1 MFENLQEKLQ
11 RAFKT
16 LRGQATLTEE
26 NIDEALRE
34 IRLALLEADVNFKVV
49 KQLIDQIRVKAVGQ
63 DVLTAL
69 SPGEQVIKI
78 VRDELVE
85 ILGRDT
91 ARMKF
96 ASQPPTVILMAG
108 LQGSGKTTTSGK
120 LANWLKNGGH
130 RPLLVSVDVYR
141 PAAREQ
147 LKVVAQAVKANIYEG
162 EVGEATP
169 GPRDPRAKEA
179 RREAINTGS
188 DVLIVDTAGRLHID
202 DQLMDE
208 MQLLKRLL
216 NPQEILFVA
225 DAMTG
230 QDAVNSAD
238 EFHKKLSLTGVV
250 LTKMDGDARGG
261 AALSIRQVT
270 GQPIKFIG
278 VGEKYDALEPFHPDR
293 IVSRILGMGDILSLI
308 ERAESQIDKKK
319 AQEMATK
326 ALTGDGFSLEDFR
339 DQLRQVKKMG
349 SMKSLLGMLPSI
361 GPFSG
366 LQKAADN
373 VDEGQINRVEAII
386 NSMTT
391 HERNHHEVINGSRR
405 KRIARGSGTTVQEV
419 NNLLRQYA
427 QMKKMFKQMGK
438 TVAPR
443 TGLFHQLQ
451 GQPAHGVAGI
461 DFHHRLEPA
470 IALGCA
476 IDEGVDANRP
486 DIAGALQFRFEQR
499 KDVAIEALEAARNV
513 RRFAEQRGY
522 VRRYAAAVVGRRPVG
537 PELSLAVIDQAGVAA
552 ELQVA
557 RPHLQLDGE
566 IQRALQPGF
575 DDHLSAILQGT
586 GQPLLLCRQH
596 L

>member
-1 MFENLQEKLQ
+1 MFENLSEKLQ
-11 RAFKT
+11 RTFKT
-16 LRGQATLTEE
+16 LRGQAVLNED
-26 NIDEALRE
+26 NVQEALRQ

-49 KQLIDQIRVKAVGQ
+49 KELIDRIQDKALGQ
-63 DVLTAL
+63 EVMTAL

-78 VRDELVE
+78 VRDELVNM
-85 ILGRDT
+85 LGQDT
-91 ARMKF
+91 AKLKF
-96 ASQPPTVILMAG
+96 GSQPPTIVLMAG

-147 LKVVAQAVKANIYEG
+147 LKVVANAIKANIYEG
-162 EVGEATP
+162 QVSEANTATVE
-169 GPRDPRAKEA
+169 RLVKEA
-179 RREAINTGS
+179 RKEAVISGC

-202 DQLMDE
+202 EQLMDE
-208 MQLLKRLL
+208 MQSLKKLL

-230 QDAVNSAD
+230 QDAVRSAD

-261 AALSIRQVT
+261 AALSIRSVT

-308 ERAESQIDKKK
+308 EKAEQQVDKKR
-319 AQEMATK
+319 AQEIATK

-349 SMKSLLGMLPSI
+349 SLQSLVGMLPRI

-366 LQKAADN
+366 LQAAADK
-373 VDEGQINRVEAII
+373 VDDKQINRIEAII
-386 NSMTT
+386 NSMTR
-391 HERNHHEVINGSRR
+391 HEREHHEVINGSRR
-405 KRIARGSGTTVQEV
+405 KRIARGSGTTIQEV

-438 TVAPR
+438 PSFMR
-443 TGLFHQLQ
+443 
-451 GQPAHGVAGI
+451 
-461 DFHHRLEPA
+461 RLA
-470 IALGCA
+470 SMKGM
-476 IDEGVDANRP
+476 
-486 DIAGALQFRFEQR
+486 
-499 KDVAIEALEAARNV
+499 
-513 RRFAEQRGY
+513 
-522 VRRYAAAVVGRRPVG
+522 
-537 PELSLAVIDQAGVAA
+537 
-552 ELQVA
+552 
-557 RPHLQLDGE
+557 
-566 IQRALQPGF
+566 PGM
-575 DDHLSAILQGT
+575 
-586 GQPLLLCRQH
+586 
-596 L
+596 

>member
-34 IRLALLEADVNFKVV
+34 IRMALLEADVNFKVV
-49 KQLIDQIRVKAVGQ
+49 KQLIDQIRAKAIGQ
-63 DVLTAL
+63 EVMTAL

-78 VRDELVE
+78 LRDELVE
-85 ILGRDT
+85 VLGKDT
-91 ARMKF
+91 ARVKF
-96 ASQPPTVILMAG
+96 ASQPPTVILMTG

-120 LANWLKNGGH
+120 LAHWLKQGGH

-147 LKVVAQAVKANIYEG
+147 LKVVAQAVKTHIYEG
-162 EVGEATP
+162 KAEEANTATVE
-169 GPRDPRAKEA
+169 RLVKEA
-179 RREAINTGS
+179 RREAVVSGC
-188 DVLIVDTAGRLHID
+188 DVLVVDTAGRLHID
-202 DQLMDE
+202 DELMDE
-208 MQLLKRLL
+208 MQSLKKLL
-216 NPQEILFVA
+216 NPSEILFVA

-230 QDAVNSAD
+230 QDAVRSAE

-278 VGEKYDALEPFHPDR
+278 IGEKYDALEPFHPDR

-308 ERAESQIDKKK
+308 ERAEKQIDKKK
-319 AQEMATK
+319 AEELATK

-349 SMKSLLGMLPSI
+349 SMKSLIGMLPSV

-373 VDEGQINRVEAII
+373 VDEKQVNRVEAII
-386 NSMTT
+386 NSMTMY
-391 HERNHHEVINGSRR
+391 ERNHHDVINGSRR

-427 QMKKMFKQMGK
+427 QMKKMFKDMGK
-438 TVAPR
+438 PSFAR
-443 TGLFHQLQ
+443 KL
-451 GQPAHGVAGI
+451 AGM
-461 DFHHRLEPA
+461 
-470 IALGCA
+470 
-476 IDEGVDANRP
+476 
-486 DIAGALQFRFEQR
+486 
-499 KDVAIEALEAARNV
+499 KM
-513 RRFAEQRGY
+513 
-522 VRRYAAAVVGRRPVG
+522 
-537 PELSLAVIDQAGVAA
+537 
-552 ELQVA
+552 
-557 RPHLQLDGE
+557 
-566 IQRALQPGF
+566 PGM
-575 DDHLSAILQGT
+575 
-586 GQPLLLCRQH
+586 
-596 L
+596 

>member
-11 RAFKT
+11 RAFKS

-49 KQLIDQIRVKAVGQ
+49 KQLIDHIRAKAVGQ
-63 DVLTAL
+63 EVMTAL

-78 VRDELVE
+78 LRDELVE
-85 ILGRDT
+85 VLGKDT
-91 ARMKF
+91 AKMKF
-96 ASQPPTVILMAG
+96 ASQPPTVVLMAG

-120 LANWLKNGGH
+120 LAHWFKNGGH

-147 LKVVAQAVKANIYEG
+147 LKVVAQAVKSHLYEG
-162 EVGEATP
+162 QVTDANTATVE
-169 GPRDPRAKEA
+169 RLVKEA
-179 RREAINTGS
+179 RREAVVTGC

-208 MQLLKRLL
+208 MQSLKKLLS
-216 NPQEILFVA
+216 PSEILFVA

-230 QDAVNSAD
+230 QDAVNSAE

-278 VGEKYDALEPFHPDR
+278 IGEKYDALEPFHPDR

-308 ERAESQIDKKK
+308 ERAEQHVDKKK
-319 AQEMATK
+319 AEEMAKK
-326 ALTGDGFSLEDFR
+326 ALAGDGFSLEDFR
-339 DQLRQVKKMG
+339 DQLRSVRKMG
-349 SMKSLLGMLPSI
+349 SMKSLMGMLPSV

-366 LQKAADN
+366 LQKAADQ
-373 VDEGQINRVEAII
+373 VDEKQIDRVEAII
-386 NSMTT
+386 NSMTR
-391 HERNHHEVINGSRR
+391 HERGHHEVINGSRR
-405 KRIARGSGTTVQEV
+405 KRIARGSGTTIQEV

-438 TVAPR
+438 PSFAR
-443 TGLFHQLQ
+443 RL
-451 GQPAHGVAGI
+451 AGMK
-461 DFHHRLEPA
+461 L
-470 IALGCA
+470 
-476 IDEGVDANRP
+476 
-486 DIAGALQFRFEQR
+486 
-499 KDVAIEALEAARNV
+499 
-513 RRFAEQRGY
+513 
-522 VRRYAAAVVGRRPVG
+522 
-537 PELSLAVIDQAGVAA
+537 
-552 ELQVA
+552 
-557 RPHLQLDGE
+557 
-566 IQRALQPGF
+566 PGM
-575 DDHLSAILQGT
+575 
-586 GQPLLLCRQH
+586 
-596 L
+596 

>member
-16 LRGQATLTEE
+16 LRGQAKLTEE

-63 DVLTAL
+63 EVLTAL

-78 VRDELVE
+78 VRDELVDL
-85 ILGRDT
+85 LGKDT

-96 ASQPPTVILMAG
+96 ASQPPTVVLMAG

-120 LANWLKNGGH
+120 LANWFKSGGH

-147 LKVVAQAVKANIYEG
+147 LKVVAQAVKAQIYEG
-162 EVGEATP
+162 HVAADAYVRGADEGDRPHANSADVE
-169 GPRDPRAKEA
+169 RLAKEA
-179 RREAINTGS
+179 RREAVVSGC

-208 MQLLKRLL
+208 MQSLKKLL
-216 NPQEILFVA
+216 NPSEILFVA

-230 QDAVNSAD
+230 QDAVRSAED
-238 EFHKKLSLTGVV
+238 FHKKLALTGVV

-319 AQEMATK
+319 AQEIATR

-349 SMKSLLGMLPSI
+349 SMKSLMGMLPSI

-373 VDEGQINRVEAII
+373 VDEKQINRVEAII
-386 NSMTT
+386 NSMTM

-438 TVAPR
+438 PSFAR
-443 TGLFHQLQ
+443 RL
-451 GQPAHGVAGI
+451 AGMK
-461 DFHHRLEPA
+461 L
-470 IALGCA
+470 
-476 IDEGVDANRP
+476 
-486 DIAGALQFRFEQR
+486 
-499 KDVAIEALEAARNV
+499 
-513 RRFAEQRGY
+513 
-522 VRRYAAAVVGRRPVG
+522 
-537 PELSLAVIDQAGVAA
+537 
-552 ELQVA
+552 
-557 RPHLQLDGE
+557 
-566 IQRALQPGF
+566 PGM
-575 DDHLSAILQGT
+575 
-586 GQPLLLCRQH
+586 
-596 L
+596 

>member
-11 RAFKT
+11 RAFKS
-16 LRGQATLTEE
+16 LRGQARLSEE
-26 NIDEALRE
+26 NIGEALRE

-49 KQLIDQIRVKAVGQ
+49 KELIDRIQAKAVGQ
-63 DVLTAL
+63 EVLTAL

-85 ILGRDT
+85 ILGKDT

-96 ASQPPTVILMAG
+96 ASQPPTVVLMAG

-120 LANWLKNGGH
+120 LANWFKQGGH

-147 LKVVAQAVKANIYEG
+147 LKVVAEAIKAHIYEG
-162 EVGEATP
+162 AVTESNTATVE
-169 GPRDPRAKEA
+169 RLVKEA
-179 RREAINTGS
+179 RREAVISGC

-202 DQLMDE
+202 DELMEE
-208 MQLLKRLL
+208 MQSLKKLL
-216 NPQEILFVA
+216 NPSEILFVA

-230 QDAVNSAD
+230 QDAVRSAD
-238 EFHKKLSLTGVV
+238 EFHKKLSLTGVI

-278 VGEKYDALEPFHPDR
+278 TGEKYDALEPFHPDR

-319 AQEMATK
+319 AQELATK
-326 ALTGDGFSLEDFR
+326 ALSGDGFSLEDFR

-349 SMKSLLGMLPSI
+349 SMKSIMGMLPSV

-366 LQKAADN
+366 LQKAADS
-373 VDEGQINRVEAII
+373 VDEKQINRVEAII
-386 NSMTT
+386 NSMTS

-427 QMKKMFKQMGK
+427 QMKKMFKNMGK
-438 TVAPR
+438 PSFAR
-443 TGLFHQLQ
+443 RM
-451 GQPAHGVAGI
+451 AGMK
-461 DFHHRLEPA
+461 L
-470 IALGCA
+470 
-476 IDEGVDANRP
+476 
-486 DIAGALQFRFEQR
+486 
-499 KDVAIEALEAARNV
+499 
-513 RRFAEQRGY
+513 
-522 VRRYAAAVVGRRPVG
+522 
-537 PELSLAVIDQAGVAA
+537 
-552 ELQVA
+552 
-557 RPHLQLDGE
+557 
-566 IQRALQPGF
+566 PGM
-575 DDHLSAILQGT
+575 
-586 GQPLLLCRQH
+586 
-596 L
+596 

>member
-11 RAFKT
+11 RAFKS
-16 LRGQATLTEE
+16 LRGQARLTEE

-49 KQLIDQIRVKAVGQ
+49 KQLIDQIRAKAVGQ
-63 DVLTAL
+63 EVLTAL

-85 ILGRDT
+85 VLGKDT

-96 ASQPPTVILMAG
+96 ASQPPTVVLMAG

-120 LANWLKNGGH
+120 LAHWFKNGGH

-147 LKVVAQAVKANIYEG
+147 LKIVAEAVKAHIYEG
-162 EVGEATP
+162 EVGEANTATVE
-169 GPRDPRAKEA
+169 RLVKEA
-179 RREAINTGS
+179 RREAVVSGC

-202 DQLMDE
+202 DDLMNE
-208 MQLLKRLL
+208 MQSLKKLL
-216 NPQEILFVA
+216 NPSEILFVA

-349 SMKSLLGMLPSI
+349 SIKNLMGMMPSI

-373 VDEGQINRVEAII
+373 VDEKQINRVEAII
-386 NSMTT
+386 NSMTS

-405 KRIARGSGTTVQEV
+405 KRIARGSGTSVQEV

-438 TVAPR
+438 PSFAR
-443 TGLFHQLQ
+443 RL
-451 GQPAHGVAGI
+451 AGMK
-461 DFHHRLEPA
+461 L
-470 IALGCA
+470 
-476 IDEGVDANRP
+476 
-486 DIAGALQFRFEQR
+486 
-499 KDVAIEALEAARNV
+499 
-513 RRFAEQRGY
+513 
-522 VRRYAAAVVGRRPVG
+522 
-537 PELSLAVIDQAGVAA
+537 
-552 ELQVA
+552 
-557 RPHLQLDGE
+557 
-566 IQRALQPGF
+566 PGM
-575 DDHLSAILQGT
+575 
-586 GQPLLLCRQH
+586 
-596 L
+596 